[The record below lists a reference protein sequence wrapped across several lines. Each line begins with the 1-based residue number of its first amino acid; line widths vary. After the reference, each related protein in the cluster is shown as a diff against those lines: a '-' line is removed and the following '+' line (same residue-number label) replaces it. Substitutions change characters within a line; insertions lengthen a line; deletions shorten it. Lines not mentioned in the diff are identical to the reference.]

1 MRSIQVPL
9 FPHNPQAL
17 DSALRKALAAD
28 YVGLS
33 TTAADL
39 IVWLADS
46 APAIADATANAVLA
60 AHAAI
65 SLSVDRAI
73 IRANGSDRATLTIRV
88 DDSRVTA
95 LTLLIG
101 DQSVPIALTGHR
113 TQLTLSA
120 LDPATI
126 PVRVQDADNR
136 TTDALTI
143 VAV

>member
-1 MRSIQVPL
+1 MRAIQIPR

-17 DSALRKALAAD
+17 DAALRKALSAD

-33 TTAADL
+33 ATAADL
-39 IVWLADS
+39 IAWLRDD

-65 SLSVDRAI
+65 SLSVDRAT
-73 IRANGSDRATLTIRV
+73 IRANGSDRATLTIRA
-88 DDSRVTA
+88 DEGKLST
-95 LTLLIG
+95 LMLLIG
-101 DQSVPIALTGHR
+101 DQPVPITLTGH
-113 TQLTLSA
+113 TTHITLSA

-126 PVRVQDADNR
+126 PIRVQDADNR

-143 VAV
+143 AAV